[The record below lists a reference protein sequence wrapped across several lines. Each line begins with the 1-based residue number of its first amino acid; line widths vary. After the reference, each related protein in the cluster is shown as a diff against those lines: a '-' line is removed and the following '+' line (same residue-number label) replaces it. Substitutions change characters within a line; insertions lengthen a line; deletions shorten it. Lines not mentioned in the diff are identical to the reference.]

1 MTSDSRHESCGLVL
15 AGGGARGA
23 YEAGVLHYLYCDGPL
38 ELRERARF
46 KVLCGTSVGALN
58 VSALA
63 AAAHSPSL
71 GVRKLADLWRGLAM
85 DQLLPMGMSDL
96 VSISAWI
103 LGRRTRESLLPGVG
117 VKDFVNKS
125 IDWEQIHRNVHKGD
139 LDAVS
144 LSCTH
149 VPTGRTVVFYETR
162 DGRERPW
169 SRDPHVSAIPT
180 RLGPSHAR
188 ASAAIPLLFPPVSI
202 DGIPYVDG
210 GLRQNTPLSPALR
223 LGSTRILVVGVSHE
237 KRQRPP
243 LPHERGVKVE
253 SLGRPIFMM
262 GKVLNALMLDH
273 VDYDLIRL
281 EHFNHLIHDGERVFG
296 KDFVDRLNHVTH
308 AQRKAHYRYI
318 PHLTLRP
325 SRDIGSMAADYAR
338 SREFRQRDSGFTARL
353 IRALAHAEPR
363 DEADLTSYLLFEG
376 GFAERLMDLGMEDA
390 ARHRDALL
398 RFFDVPVG

>member
-1 MTSDSRHESCGLVL
+1 MTSPQLPESCGLVL

-23 YEAGVLHYLYCDGPL
+23 YEAGVLHYLYCDAPP

-46 KVLCGTSVGALN
+46 KVLSGTSVGALN

-63 AAAHSPSL
+63 AAGPTPTV
-71 GVRKLADLWRGLAM
+71 GVRRLSDLWRGLSL
-85 DQLLPMGMSDL
+85 DNLLPMGVGDL
-96 VSISAWI
+96 ISVPAWL
-103 LGRRTRESLLPGVG
+103 LGRKTRQSLLPGGG
-117 VKDFVNKS
+117 VKDFINKS
-125 IDWEQIHRNVHKGD
+125 IDWEQIHRSIHAGD
-139 LDAVS
+139 LEALS
-144 LSCTH
+144 LSATH

-162 DGRERPW
+162 DGGDRPW

-188 ASAAIPLLFPPVSI
+188 ASAAIPLLFPAVSI

-237 KRQRPP
+237 KRQRPD

-281 EHFNHLIHDGERVFG
+281 EHFNHMIRDGERVFG
-296 KDFVDRLNHVTH
+296 RDFVDRLNHVTH
-308 AQRKAHYRYI
+308 AQRRAHYRYI

-325 SRDIGSMAADYAR
+325 SRDIGAMAADYAR
-338 SREFRQRDSGFTARL
+338 GRAFRENDGGFTARL

-363 DEADLTSYLLFEG
+363 TEADLTSYLLFDG
-376 GFAERLMDLGMEDA
+376 GFAEQLMELGIEDA
-390 ARHRDALL
+390 ARHREALL
-398 RFFDVPVG
+398 RFFDVPAR